1 MSNLPSIQQNYYN
14 HPPDGPRGKMSSYE
28 TITVDTADGVAR
40 VALNRSEVRNA
51 FDDRMVA
58 ELTDAFHAIED
69 DDDAKVI
76 ILTGA
81 GDAFSAGADLNWMKR
96 MATYTFDENVADST
110 AMGRMFGVIHGC
122 EKPVIGRINGPA
134 VGGGVGLVAAVDI
147 AIASEKARFRFSEVK
162 LGLVPAVI
170 SPFVIERIGPARAR
184 PLFISGDWIDAER
197 ARDIGL
203 VDAVVPHDLLDRAV
217 DDMISKLRSSAP
229 LAMGHAKDLV
239 QMVVDGRDREDFAIM
254 IAELRD
260 SEEGREG
267 ISAFLEKRKPEWR
280 W

>member
-1 MSNLPSIQQNYYN
+1 
-14 HPPDGPRGKMSSYE
+14 MSSYE

-40 VALNRSEVRNA
+40 VTLNRSDIRNA

-58 ELTDAFHAIED
+58 ELTDAFHAVED
-69 DDDAKVI
+69 DDDVKVVV
-76 ILTGA
+76 LTGA

-96 MATYTFDENVADST
+96 MATYTYDENLADST

-147 AIASEKARFRFSEVK
+147 AVASEKARFRFSEVK
-162 LGLVPAVI
+162 LGIVPAVI

-184 PLFISGDWIDAER
+184 PLFISGDWVDASR
-197 ARDIGL
+197 AYEIGL
-203 VDAVVPHDLLDRAV
+203 VDAVVPHDLLDRTV
-217 DDMISKLRSSAP
+217 DDTISRLRSSGP

-239 QMVVDGRDREDFAIM
+239 QMVVERRDHEDFAIM
-254 IAELRD
+254 IAELRA
-260 SEEGREG
+260 SEEGQEG
-267 ISAFLEKRKPEWR
+267 ITSFLEKRKPEWR

>member
-1 MSNLPSIQQNYYN
+1 
-14 HPPDGPRGKMSSYE
+14 MSSYE
-28 TITVDTADGVAR
+28 TITVEIADCVAR
-40 VALNRSEVRNA
+40 VTLNRNEIRNA

-58 ELTDAFHAIED
+58 ELTDAFHSIED
-69 DDDAKVI
+69 DDEAKVI

-134 VGGGVGLVAAVDI
+134 VGGGVGLVASVDI
-147 AIASEKARFRFSEVK
+147 AVASEKARFRFSEVK

-170 SPFVIERIGPARAR
+170 SPFVIERIGPSRAR

-203 VDAVVPHDLLDRAV
+203 VDAVVPHDLLDRAI
-217 DDMISKLRSSAP
+217 DDVIDRLRSSGP

-239 QMVVDGRDREDFAIM
+239 QMVVDGRDHEDLAIM
-254 IAELRD
+254 IAELRA
-260 SEEGREG
+260 SEEGQEG
-267 ISAFLEKRKPEWR
+267 ISAFLEKRRPEWR